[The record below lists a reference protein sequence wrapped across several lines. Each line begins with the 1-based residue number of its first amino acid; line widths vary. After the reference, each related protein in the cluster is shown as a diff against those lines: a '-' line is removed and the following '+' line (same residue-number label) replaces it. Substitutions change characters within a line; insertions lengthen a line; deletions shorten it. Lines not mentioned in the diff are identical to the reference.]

1 MADLRFLAAVKRID
15 AAVIY
20 EFLMTLLEGEP
31 GEVTSLSYERL
42 ANRLNEAGLTTGR
55 DAPFSA
61 PVVRTNLRRLE
72 ELGCVE
78 TIDKDGQRFGLIVR
92 RYEERLSEPETE
104 REPIKFAPG
113 QICFH
118 FENENENRSQNS
130 KERQGRR
137 LTRDININTKINKY
151 SEKSLDQESD
161 QSGESVNLAQEITL
175 TDLADPTVDDAAK
188 LHAKDVA
195 TPKAQ
200 RLRARIVRE
209 IYEPGL
215 HSDLVDRAVLAVV
228 MGLATPAEL
237 RAAINQSKD
246 EKRLMEQTNGYRGRR
261 AIWQTFALIVKSWF
275 DAEGFYWTRTSLKR
289 EPKPET
295 DMTESKL
302 DALLARDAAI
312 KAQTGAK
319 LRAAN
324 ARFRGGKQQ

>member
-31 GEVTSLSYERL
+31 GEVASLSYERL

-92 RYEERLSEPETE
+92 RYEERPIEPETE

-118 FENENENRSQNS
+118 FENENENESQNS

-188 LHAKDVA
+188 LHVKDVA

-215 HSDLVDRAVLAVV
+215 HADLVDRAVLAVV
-228 MGLATPAEL
+228 MGIATPAEL

-275 DAEGFYWTRTSLKR
+275 DAEGICWTRTSLKR

-295 DMTESKL
+295 DMTEARL
-302 DALLARDAAI
+302 EALLDRDAAI
-312 KAQTGAK
+312 KAQSGARI
-319 LRAAN
+319 RAAN
-324 ARFRGGKQQ
+324 ATH

>member
-20 EFLMTLLEGEP
+20 EYLMTILEHEP

-78 TIDKDGQRFGLIVR
+78 MVDKSGQRFGLIVR
-92 RYEERLSEPETE
+92 RYEERPSEPETE
-104 REPIKFAPG
+104 REPIRFAPG

-118 FENENENRSQNS
+118 FENENENESQNS
-130 KERQGRR
+130 KERKGRR
-137 LTRDININTKINKY
+137 LTRDININTKINKL
-151 SEKSLDQESD
+151 SKKSLDRSD
-161 QSGESVNLAQEITL
+161 QSGEDVNLAQEITL

-200 RLRARIVRE
+200 RLRARIVRD

-237 RAAINQSKD
+237 RAAIQQSKD

-295 DMTESKL
+295 DMTEAKL

>member
-1 MADLRFLAAVKRID
+1 MADLKFLAAVKRID

-20 EFLMTLLEGEP
+20 EYLMTLLEGEP
-31 GEVTSLSYERL
+31 GEVASLSYERL

-92 RYEERLSEPETE
+92 RYEERMSEPETE

-118 FENENENRSQNS
+118 FENENESQNS
-130 KERQGRR
+130 KERKGRR

-151 SEKSLDQESD
+151 SEKTLDQESE
-161 QSGESVNLAQEITL
+161 QSGEAVNLAQEITL

-295 DMTESKL
+295 DMTEARL
-302 DALLARDAAI
+302 EALLDRDAAI
-312 KAQTGAK
+312 KAQSGARI
-319 LRAAN
+319 RAAN
-324 ARFRGGKQQ
+324 SKR

>member
-20 EFLMTLLEGEP
+20 EYLMTLLEGEP
-31 GEVTSLSYERL
+31 GEVPSLSYERL

-78 TIDKDGQRFGLIVR
+78 LTDKDGQRFGLIVR
-92 RYEERLSEPETE
+92 RYEERRAPEKE
-104 REPIKFAPG
+104 REPIRFAPG

-118 FENENENRSQNS
+118 FENENENEHQNS

-137 LTRDININTKINKY
+137 LTRDININKINKY

-175 TDLADPTVDDAAK
+175 TDLGDPTVDDAAK

-200 RLRARIVRE
+200 RLRARLVRD

-215 HSDLVDRAVLAVV
+215 HADLVDRAVLAVV

-237 RAAINQSKD
+237 RAAVQQSKD
-246 EKRLMEQTNGYRGRR
+246 EKRLLEQTNGYRGRR

-275 DAEGFYWTRTSLKR
+275 DAEGIYWTRTSLKR

-302 DALLARDAAI
+302 EALLARDAAI
-312 KAQTGAK
+312 KAETGAK

-324 ARFRGGKQQ
+324 ARIRGGKQQ

>member
-1 MADLRFLAAVKRID
+1 MADLRFLVAVKRID

-92 RYEERLSEPETE
+92 RYEERMSEPETE

-113 QICFH
+113 QICFR
-118 FENENENRSQNS
+118 FENENENESQNS
-130 KERQGRR
+130 KARKGRR

-151 SEKSLDQESD
+151 SEKSLDQSD

-237 RAAINQSKD
+237 RAAIQQSKN
-246 EKRLMEQTNGYRGRR
+246 EKRLLEQTNGYRGRR

-295 DMTESKL
+295 DMTEARL
-302 DALLARDAAI
+302 EALLDRDAAI
-312 KAQTGAK
+312 KAQIAARI
-319 LRAAN
+319 RAAN
-324 ARFRGGKQQ
+324 SKR